1 MEDKELKI
9 LKLDEMTN
17 LIWIIFIAL
26 VVIIS
31 IVSLSAENS
40 EFSIFGFFTI
50 IAITIFFLVPIIC
63 IILGILIMILSKLN
77 FVKTDGNWG
86 TLDLMKSFYSELDE
100 DEEDFKIV
108 KILPVKERRIVGI
121 ILLSGGII
129 LFIIGLMMMILFQ
142 NTNSAGIVPVEGL
155 LVLILLGLGIIS
167 MVISI
172 SFFRKFEDRGWL
184 EDALFYWSYWT
195 DSKFI
200 DQKNRKQQIDCPSCN
215 QRLNI
220 PFSYSGKISC
230 PACRIYIELEEGVI
244 QAEGNPS
251 YEAPTG

>member
-9 LKLDEMTN
+9 LKLDEITN
-17 LIWIIFIAL
+17 LIWIIVIAL

-31 IVSLSAENS
+31 IVLSSAENS

-50 IAITIFFLVPIIC
+50 IAITILILVPIIC

-100 DEEDFKIV
+100 DEEDFNIV

-121 ILLSGGII
+121 IFLSGGII
-129 LFIIGLMMMILFQ
+129 LSIIGLMMMILFQ
-142 NTNSAGIVPVEGL
+142 DTNSASIVPVEGII
-155 LVLILLGLGIIS
+155 VLILLGLGIIS

-195 DSKFI
+195 DAKFI
-200 DQKNRKQQIDCPSCN
+200 DQKNRKQQIDCSSCN

-220 PFSYSGKISC
+220 PFNYSGKISC
-230 PACRIYIELEEGVI
+230 PACGIYIELEEGVI

-251 YEAPTG
+251 DQG

>member
-1 MEDKELKI
+1 MEDKELKV
-9 LKLDEMTN
+9 LKLDEITN

-129 LFIIGLMMMILFQ
+129 LSIIGLVMMILFQ
-142 NTNSAGIVPVEGL
+142 DTNSASIVPVEGL

-167 MVISI
+167 MAISI

-184 EDALFYWSYWT
+184 EDALFYWSYWF
-195 DSKFI
+195 DFSEKE
-200 DQKNRKQQIDCPSCN
+200 NRKQQIDCSSCN
-215 QRLNI
+215 QKLNI

-230 PACRIYIELEEGVI
+230 PACGIYIELEEGII

-251 YEAPTG
+251 DQC